1 MKIEIEIPDEEIIQ
15 CIKQLIAQR
24 IVGDKFSY
32 DRNLYKREIAQAI
45 RDVIYADKEN
55 IVDMTVGRAS
65 IEVKSKAIK
74 KLLEDCD

>member
-1 MKIEIEIPDEEIIQ
+1 MKIEIEIPDEEITE
-15 CIKQLIAQR
+15 CIKKMVAQR
-24 IVGDKFSY
+24 LVGDKLSY

-55 IVDMTVGRAS
+55 IVDMTVNRAS

>member
-1 MKIEIEIPDEEIIQ
+1 MKIEIEIPDEEITQ

-32 DRNLYKREIAQAI
+32 DRNFYKREIAQAI

-55 IVDMTVGRAS
+55 IVNMTVNRAS
-65 IEVKSKAIK
+65 TEVKSKAIR
-74 KLLEDCD
+74 KLLEEC